1 MVDQWLEKE
10 FLSNFGL
17 SLIPKKYQTTGNS
30 NMNSVDLPLN
40 SLILE
45 GLIGNQ
51 QFDLAK
57 KIFINLM
64 KVVIKNLRL
73 SKNFYKLYDAHDGTC
88 KGEYNIINGM
98 IPLKIFFR
106 LIGIHRWTENEIE
119 FLGFSVFK
127 EEIKI
132 FHRGLKVICSQKGHT
147 IINSDGKII
156 ELNTTNLQKIKIPS

>member
-1 MVDQWLEKE
+1 
-10 FLSNFGL
+10 
-17 SLIPKKYQTTGNS
+17 
-30 NMNSVDLPLN
+30 
-40 SLILE
+40 
-45 GLIGNQ
+45 
-51 QFDLAK
+51 
-57 KIFINLM
+57 M

-106 LIGIHRWTENEIE
+106 LIGIQRWTDNGIE
-119 FLGFSVFK
+119 FMGSSVFK

>member
-1 MVDQWLEKE
+1 
-10 FLSNFGL
+10 
-17 SLIPKKYQTTGNS
+17 
-30 NMNSVDLPLN
+30 
-40 SLILE
+40 
-45 GLIGNQ
+45 
-51 QFDLAK
+51 
-57 KIFINLM
+57 
-64 KVVIKNLRL
+64 
-73 SKNFYKLYDAHDGTC
+73 
-88 KGEYNIINGM
+88 M